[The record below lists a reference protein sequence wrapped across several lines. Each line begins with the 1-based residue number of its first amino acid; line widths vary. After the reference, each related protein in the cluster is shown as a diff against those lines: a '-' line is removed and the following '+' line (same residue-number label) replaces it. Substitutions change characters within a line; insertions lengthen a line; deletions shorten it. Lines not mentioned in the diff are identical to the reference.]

1 MMTLFDARFEEA
13 PPPILLSVVVPV
25 YQGEDCLDELAA
37 ELAAVREQLEQDGT
51 ISLTEVILV
60 DDGAVD
66 GSARVMDALSSK
78 FPWITSIHLS
88 RNFGQHSATVA
99 GILHSCG
106 DWVATIDEDLQHH
119 PKFLL
124 PLLRHT
130 VEQGHDL
137 TFAKPMRA
145 VHESFVRDFSS
156 RSVKTLTK
164 FLTRNEH
171 VTKFNSFRMIRG
183 QIARAAASVAT
194 ERTYFDVALT
204 WFTDRIGLLP
214 LPLKDRRFIAQRSSG
229 YNLRSLARHA
239 VRLLLGC
246 ELKVLRAGAL
256 VGVATLILSVV
267 LSGIVVV
274 KKVFFPESVDLA
286 GWSSLI
292 IAVLFSGG
300 LLASL
305 LGVCLE
311 YLSVLVLRTLGR
323 PTFFVIDRSKDA
335 VLFPQLSGESRPMQ
349 RESRAA

>member
-1 MMTLFDARFEEA
+1 MNLYDPRHSGEL
-13 PPPILLSVVVPV
+13 PLIQLSVVVPV
-25 YQGEDCLDELAA
+25 YCGEEFLEELAI
-37 ELAAVREQLEQDGT
+37 ELARIRQELEREGSV
-51 ISLTEVILV
+51 SLVEVILV

-66 GSARVMDALSSK
+66 GSARVMDELSQRY
-78 FPWITSIHLS
+78 PWITAIHLS

-99 GILHSCG
+99 GVLHSCG

-124 PLLRHT
+124 PLLRYT
-130 VEQGHDL
+130 VENRLDL
-137 TFAKPMRA
+137 VFAKPIQA
-145 VHESFVRDFSS
+145 VHESFRRDFASKA
-156 RSVKTLTK
+156 VKQFTKLLTG
-164 FLTRNEH
+164 NEH

-214 LPLKDRRFIAQRSSG
+214 LPLKDHRYVSQRTSG
-229 YNLRSLARHA
+229 YNFYSLARHA
-239 VRLLLGC
+239 LRLLFSC

-256 VGVATLILSVV
+256 TGFATLFLSIV
-267 LSGIVVV
+267 LSCVVVV
-274 KKVFFPESVDLA
+274 KKIAFPETVDLA

-323 PTFFVIDRSKDA
+323 PTYYVVDRSKDA
-335 VLFPQLSGESRPMQ
+335 LLSSEFASQ
-349 RESRAA
+349 KRAA

>member
-1 MMTLFDARFEEA
+1 MVTLFDSQSECE
-13 PPPILLSVVVPV
+13 PPPIQISVVVPV
-25 YQGEDCLDELAA
+25 YQGEQCLDELVS
-37 ELAAVREQLEQDGT
+37 ELAVVRDQLKLSGT
-51 ISLTEVILV
+51 ASLVEVILV

-66 GSARVMDALSSK
+66 GSARIMDALSRT
-78 FPWITSIHLS
+78 FPWVTSIHLS
-88 RNFGQHSATVA
+88 RNFGQHCATVA

-124 PLLRHT
+124 PLLLHT
-130 VEQGHDL
+130 VENSLDL
-137 TFAKPMRA
+137 TYAKPLHA
-145 VHESFVRDFSS
+145 VHESLFRDVSS
-156 RSVKTLTK
+156 RSVKKLTK
-164 FLTRNEH
+164 LMTGNEH

-183 QIARAAASVAT
+183 QVARAAASVAT

-214 LPLKDRRFIAQRSSG
+214 LPLKDRRYVASRSSG
-229 YNLRSLARHA
+229 YNLYSLSRHA
-239 VRLLLGC
+239 LRLLLGC

-256 VGVATLILSVV
+256 VGAATLCLSVV
-267 LSGIVVV
+267 LSCVVVV
-274 KKVFFPESVDLA
+274 KKLFFPESVDLS

-323 PTFFVIDRSKDA
+323 PTYYVIDRSKDA
-335 VLFPQLSGESRPMQ
+335 LLLAKMTGETASF
-349 RESRAA
+349 RETRAA

>member
-1 MMTLFDARFEEA
+1 MMNLYDPRQPRER
-13 PPPILLSVVVPV
+13 PPIQLSVVVPV
-25 YQGEDCLDELAA
+25 YHGEDCLEELAA
-37 ELAAVREQLEQDGT
+37 ELALVREQLEQGGLV
-51 ISLTEVILV
+51 SLVEAILV

-66 GSARVMDALSSK
+66 GSARVMDALSQR
-78 FPWITSIHLS
+78 FPWITAIHLS

-130 VEQGHDL
+130 VENGFDL
-137 TFAKPMRA
+137 VFAKPIHA

-156 RSVKTLTK
+156 KAVKQVTK
-164 FLTRNEH
+164 LMTGNEH

-214 LPLKDRRFIAQRSSG
+214 LPLKDRRYVAQRTSG
-229 YNLRSLARHA
+229 YNLYSLARHA
-239 VRLLLGC
+239 LRLLLGC

-256 VGVATLILSVV
+256 VGFATLLLSAV
-267 LSGIVVV
+267 LSCVVV
-274 KKVFFPESVDLA
+274 VQKFVYPETVDLA

-323 PTFFVIDRSKDA
+323 PTYYVVDRSKDA
-335 VLFPQLSGESRPMQ
+335 LLCSELS
-349 RESRAA
+349 REKQAA

>member
-1 MMTLFDARFEEA
+1 MLNVHNLRLVRESS
-13 PPPILLSVVVPV
+13 PIQLSVVVPV
-25 YQGEDCLDELAA
+25 YSGEDCLEELAA
-37 ELAAVREQLEQDGT
+37 ELAIVREQLEQDGPV
-51 ISLTEVILV
+51 SLVEVILV
-60 DDGAVD
+60 DDGAID
-66 GSARVMDALSSK
+66 GSARVMDALSQK

-88 RNFGQHSATVA
+88 RNFGQHSATAA

-119 PKFLL
+119 PKFLV
-124 PLLRHT
+124 PLLQHT
-130 VEQGHDL
+130 VEHGFDL
-137 TFAKPMRA
+137 VFAKPMHA
-145 VHESFVRDFSS
+145 VHESVVRDFSS
-156 RSVKTLTK
+156 KAVKQFTKLLTG
-164 FLTRNEH
+164 NEH

-204 WFTDRIGLLP
+204 WFTDRIGMLP
-214 LPLKDRRFIAQRSSG
+214 LPLKDRRYAAQRTSG
-229 YNLRSLARHA
+229 YNLFSLARHA
-239 VRLLLGC
+239 LRLLLGC

-256 VGVATLILSVV
+256 VGFATLLLSIV
-267 LSGIVVV
+267 LSCVVVV
-274 KKVFFPESVDLA
+274 KKIVFPETVDLA

-323 PTFFVIDRSKDA
+323 PTYYIVDRSKDA
-335 VLFPQLSGESRPMQ
+335 LLFSELA
-349 RESRAA
+349 REKQAA